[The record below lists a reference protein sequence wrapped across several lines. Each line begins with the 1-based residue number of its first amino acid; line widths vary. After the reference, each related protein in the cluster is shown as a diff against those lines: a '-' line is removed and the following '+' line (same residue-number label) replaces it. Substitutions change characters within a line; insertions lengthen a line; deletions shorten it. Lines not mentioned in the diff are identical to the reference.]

1 MNPNL
6 PSPSA
11 SRRPQVAASC
21 LAEEGGHV
29 KPLSIEMTVMI
40 ATEIVIEIK
49 NHASPAAFKGNIEIT
64 DDPALLLSSEF
75 YYCGSNSSSAS
86 PAPIGLVAVA
96 AAARHLVGAD

>member
-29 KPLSIEMTVMI
+29 KPISIEMMVMI
-40 ATEIVIEIK
+40 ATMEMMVMMLD
-49 NHASPAAFKGNIEIT
+49 HDQYST
-64 DDPALLLSSEF
+64 SLDL
-75 YYCGSNSSSAS
+75 
-86 PAPIGLVAVA
+86 
-96 AAARHLVGAD
+96 